1 MLDSIRV
8 EKDNNSLILLLTIWS
23 MYKIQSSII
32 DQSITTSLCLLVRF
46 SIEWFS
52 FNGIKAIDLLAKN
65 SVKKFKNIIISYY
78 IHRWGN
84 QFITHFLS
92 NPLLAR
98 FPASSNTSL
107 AFPPP
112 LYLVQSGNKTAR
124 TSVGH
129 RKSRIRVRDGV
140 VERKIE

>member
-23 MYKIQSSII
+23 IYKIQSSII
-32 DQSITTSLCLLVRF
+32 DQSITTSLCLLIRF
-46 SIEWFS
+46 SIIEWFS

-98 FPASSNTSL
+98 FPAFKL
-107 AFPPP
+107 P
-112 LYLVQSGNKTAR
+112 LTRPWRFLRHYIWCNRAIKQRAPRSGIAR
-124 TSVGH
+124 AG
-129 RKSRIRVRDGV
+129 
-140 VERKIE
+140 

>member
-8 EKDNNSLILLLTIWS
+8 EDNNFLILLFTIWS
-23 MYKIQSSII
+23 IYKIQSSII
-32 DQSITTSLCLLVRF
+32 DQSITTSLCLLIRF
-46 SIEWFS
+46 SFIEWFS

-98 FPASSNTSL
+98 FPASKL
-107 AFPPP
+107 P
-112 LYLVQSGNKTAR
+112 LTRPWRFLRHYIWCNRAIKQRAPRSGIAR
-124 TSVGH
+124 AG
-129 RKSRIRVRDGV
+129 
-140 VERKIE
+140 

>member
-23 MYKIQSSII
+23 IYKIQSSII

-46 SIEWFS
+46 STIEWFS

-98 FPASSNTSL
+98 FPASKL
-107 AFPPP
+107 P
-112 LYLVQSGNKTAR
+112 LTRPWRFLRHYIWCNRAIKQRAPRSGIAR
-124 TSVGH
+124 AG
-129 RKSRIRVRDGV
+129 
-140 VERKIE
+140 